1 MNLAAG
7 DRRVRFNPSSKIAAR
22 PVGIGVSGN
31 GLGLSLGL
39 ATISQN
45 FGEIMTAGRGRANA
59 RTRVI
64 ATILAL
70 GLVPISTLA
79 GGTSPAPAV
88 AVPMLR
94 VVDITWDQV
103 AAAQADVDAT
113 AKLVATIKS
122 QLAGLQ
128 AAVDATQA
136 DADAKGIAYGKA
148 QDALDVQQFKVDT
161 LQAQVDAAQAKADTA
176 KKTSNQLLAAIAR
189 TGGTGLDM
197 TTTLM
202 TSSNPGATLA
212 KLSTYGQVTG
222 RATQIIAQALAA
234 QKSLDALTQ
243 TANAA
248 KAILAKDKDIAQAA
262 FQTALVA
269 SEAAQTALATQQAAE
284 AQLEAKL
291 AVLTEH
297 RNATLA
303 DYNATL
309 LAKWGPG
316 AAGIVSASGWANPVQ
331 GHLGD
336 RFGMRFHPIYH
347 VWKLHSGQDITGTGC
362 GTNIY
367 AAHSGTVIFA
377 GPNGDLGNFI
387 ELDNGGGIITGY
399 AHIIAGGIL
408 VKIGQHVGPGQVI
421 AKVGSTG
428 GSTGC
433 HLHFIVR
440 INGALTDPLPFMQ
453 ARGVNLG

>member
-1 MNLAAG
+1 LAA
-7 DRRVRFNPSSKIAAR
+7 V
-22 PVGIGVSGN
+22 
-31 GLGLSLGL
+31 L
-39 ATISQN
+39 QN
-45 FGEIMTAGRGRANA
+45 FGEIMTASRRRASA
-59 RTRVI
+59 RTTGIFRSRVACTRVI

-70 GLVPISTLA
+70 GLVPISTLVVGMSA
-79 GGTSPAPAV
+79 PPAN
-88 AVPMLR
+88 AVPVLR

-113 AKLVATIKS
+113 AKLAATIKS

-136 DADAKGIAYGKA
+136 DANAKGVAYGKA
-148 QDALDVQQFKVDT
+148 QDALDLQQFKVDT

-197 TTTLM
+197 TTMLM

-212 KLSTYGQVTG
+212 KLSNYGQVTG

-234 QKSLDALTQ
+234 QKSLDALTP
-243 TANAA
+243 TADAA
-248 KAILAKDKDIAQAA
+248 KVILAKDKDVAQAA
-262 FQTALVA
+262 FQTALIA
-269 SEAAQTALATQQAAE
+269 SEAAQTALATQQAAV

-291 AVLTEH
+291 AVVTEH
-297 RNATLA
+297 RNATL
-303 DYNATL
+303 
-309 LAKWGPG
+309 
-316 AAGIVSASGWANPVQ
+316 AAGIVSASGWARPVQ

-367 AAHSGTVIFA
+367 AVHSGTVIYA

-408 VKIGQHVGPGQVI
+408 VKIGSHVGPGQVI

-453 ARGVNLG
+453 AQGVNLG